1 MIAMSVINAEDCVAG
16 RLASLVAKRLLNG
29 EEITIVNAEKAVV
42 TGNPKAIE
50 AFFSEKIKR
59 GDPYHGPFYP
69 KQPERILRRIIRGM
83 LPFHKPRGRTAY
95 RKLKVF
101 RSVPAMLRNEQTE
114 TVAGAKRKITCKS
127 LSIENVSRKFGA

>member
-1 MIAMSVINAEDCVAG
+1 MAVINAQDCVAG
-16 RLASLVAKRLLNG
+16 RLASLVAKRLLEG
-29 EEITIVNAEKAVV
+29 EDIVIVNAERAIV
-42 TGNPKAIE
+42 TGNPE
-50 AFFSEKIKR
+50 AVNKFFEEKIKR

-101 RSVPAMLRNEQTE
+101 RSVPDEFRNEQSE
-114 TVAGAKRKITCKS
+114 VIGGAKRNVKCKFIY
-127 LSIENVSRKFGA
+127 IEDASRKFGV